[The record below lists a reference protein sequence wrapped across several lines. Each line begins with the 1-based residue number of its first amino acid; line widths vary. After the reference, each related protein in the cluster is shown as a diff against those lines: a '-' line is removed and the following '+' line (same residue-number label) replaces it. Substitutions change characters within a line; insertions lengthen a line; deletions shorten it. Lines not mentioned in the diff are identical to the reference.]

1 MLSKKMYKII
11 LGIIIV
17 LIIIVAGYIINE
29 EMKGIN
35 VELED
40 AGYYR
45 ESPNF
50 IASMYYRAFN
60 LMATGEPGEPLTE
73 DYHWVSSYN
82 IDSGNVIKNNIEYHV
97 IAELIND
104 GSHVGN
110 LENTVN
116 GTDLKGKILILD
128 SVNLEYDAVNI
139 IIKDGN
145 TTIFNKNIT
154 LGDME
159 YKNIQESYD
168 KEKLK
173 KTVDLYKPQ

>member
-35 VELED
+35 VELD
-40 AGYYR
+40 DVGYYLD
-45 ESPNF
+45 SPSSSPTYG
-50 IASMYYRAFN
+50 AAAGVLLRYG
-60 LMATGEPGEPLTE
+60 LEPEIPE
-73 DYHWVSSYN
+73 DKYHWVSAYN
-82 IDSGNVIKNNIEYHV
+82 IDSGNVIKNNIEYQV

-128 SVNLEYDAVNI
+128 SVNIRYDAVNI

-145 TTIFNKNIT
+145 TIMFNKSIT
-154 LGDME
+154 VGDME
-159 YKNIQESYD
+159 YKDIESNYD
-168 KEKLK
+168 NEWK
-173 KTVDLYKPQ
+173 KTVHLYAE